1 MENFSEFQ
9 KTAFESLLATTND
22 TRQICEQD
30 LGFHRSLD
38 PTVGSA
44 LDKQNARLLALAE
57 RLLGNAA
64 AGSEVVGPRLEDT
77 DAVDGQWRGIV
88 DVIDSL
94 LERADTSLD
103 EYTGIVKR
111 LTPSK
116 EQVGASAS
124 AAVPAHSGMTTTQSP
139 AAPAS
144 KPGVLAKMFRN
155 LDLPKPQSLFE
166 HAPTNDKSELWKP
179 LLTSKPHATV
189 PLDQSLVLG
198 TGEDGRSLYQNPYTT
213 EISNYQFPPSVYT
226 KADPIPYTPFES
238 TTATFVDTP
247 EALDAMLAELKKEKV
262 IAIDLEHHDQRSYIG
277 LVSLM
282 QISTRDK
289 DWVVDTLKPWRRRLE
304 CLNEVFADPSIVKV
318 LHGAFMDV
326 MWLQRDL
333 GLYLVGLFDTYH
345 ACRALGYPQAS
356 LAFLLSKFVNF
367 QAQKQYQMADW
378 RIRPLP
384 QELFDYARSDTHF
397 LLYIFDNMRNELID
411 KSDFS
416 NPEEDRVRRVQEKSK
431 EESMQ
436 AYSNPSSNPEN
447 GSGSMGWYRQLYKNP
462 NAFNKEQFSV
472 FKAVHAWRDAVA
484 RQEDEGVH
492 FVLPN
497 HILFSIS
504 RSMPTDKVTLFNV
517 APSLSGIARLRA
529 DEIVGTVVRAKEEG
543 ANGPEMWAFF
553 GAKPPQSNAQAAA
566 NGFQAIG
573 NSPAFKELKASATQD
588 TGSLRATFSNF
599 WGNLARSAFSQRPRQ
614 YSTESVSLAV
624 PLPPLTAEVF
634 ADPNDAPAKQEKPV
648 DPGARAEHQFVKAE
662 DRPTPKEEGDGVFT
676 VKQLGRKRKIGEVA
690 TSQGETEQADSLHQ
704 QGEADEEPVDPEQ
717 AEKTRKKA
725 EKRAAKKAK
734 KQAKKAAEEQQQGED
749 EDQENSG
756 DMDVDGGDGEAEQ
769 PFDYGAE
776 ASLLTPNEGG
786 PKDKKK
792 RKKEFNP
799 YAKAADVPKGMGR
812 VQKER
817 AGKSATFIK

>member
-1 MENFSEFQ
+1 MENLSEFQ
-9 KTAFESLLATTND
+9 KTAFESLLATTDD
-22 TRQICEQD
+22 TRRICEQD

-64 AGSEVVGPRLEDT
+64 AGSEVVGPRLEDA
-77 DAVDGQWRGIV
+77 DAVDGQWRGVV

-116 EQVGASAS
+116 EQ
-124 AAVPAHSGMTTTQSP
+124 SP

-155 LDLPKPQSLFE
+155 QDLPKPQILFE

-189 PLDQSLVLG
+189 SLDQSLVLD
-198 TGEDGRSLYQNPYTT
+198 TGEDGRSLYQNPYQT

-277 LVSLM
+277 IVSLM
-282 QISTRDK
+282 QISTREK
-289 DWVVDTLKPWRRRLE
+289 DWIVDTLKPWRRRLE

-356 LAFLLSKFVNF
+356 LAFLLLKFVNF
-367 QAQKQYQMADW
+367 QAQKQYQTADW

-416 NPEEDRVRRVQEKSK
+416 NAEEDRVRRVQEKSK

-436 AYSNPSSNPEN
+436 AYSNPFSNPEN
-447 GSGSMGWYRQLYKNP
+447 GSGSMGWYRQLFKNP

-484 RQEDEGVH
+484 RQEDESVN
-492 FVLPN
+492 FLMPN

-504 RSMPTDKVTLFNV
+504 RSMPTDKAALFNV

-543 ANGPEMWAFF
+543 ANGQEMWKFF
-553 GAKPPQSNAQAAA
+553 GGKPRQSNTQAAA

-573 NSPAFKELKASATQD
+573 NSPAFRELKASATQD
-588 TGSLRATFSNF
+588 TTSLRATFSNF
-599 WGNLARSAFSQRPRQ
+599 WGDLVRGAFSQRPRQ
-614 YSTESVSLAV
+614 YSTEKVTLAV

-634 ADPNDAPAKQEKPV
+634 ADPNDATAKQEKAV

-662 DRPTPKEEGDGVFT
+662 DRPAPKEEGDGVFT
-676 VKQLGRKRKIGEVA
+676 VKHLGRKRKIGEMA
-690 TSQGETEQADSLHQ
+690 TSQAESLPQ
-704 QGEADEEPVDPEQ
+704 QGEADEEAVDPEQ
-717 AEKTRKKA
+717 AEKARKKA
-725 EKRAAKKAK
+725 EKRAAKKAR
-734 KQAKKAAEEQQQGED
+734 KAAGEQQGED
-749 EDQENSG
+749 EAQENSG
-756 DMDVDGGDGEAEQ
+756 DGEEEQ

-776 ASLLTPNEGG
+776 ASLLGPNEGAA
-786 PKDKKK
+786 KDKKK

-817 AGKSATFIK
+817 AGKSATFKK

>member
-1 MENFSEFQ
+1 MEDFAEFQ
-9 KTAFESLLATTND
+9 KIVSQSLVATTRN
-22 TRQICEQD
+22 TTQICAED

-88 DVIDSL
+88 DVVDSL

-116 EQVGASAS
+116 EQ
-124 AAVPAHSGMTTTQSP
+124 SP
-139 AAPAS
+139 AAPVS
-144 KPGVLAKMFRN
+144 KPGILAKMFRN
-155 LDLPKPQSLFE
+155 QDIPKPQNLFE
-166 HAPTNDKSELWKP
+166 HVPTNDASELWKP
-179 LLTSKPHATV
+179 LLTHKPHATV
-189 PLDQSLVLG
+189 PLDQSLVLD
-198 TGEDGRSLYQNPYTT
+198 TAEDGRSFYQNPYKT
-213 EISNYQFPPSVYT
+213 EIANYQFPPSVYT
-226 KADPIPYTPFES
+226 KADPIPYMPFES

-247 EALDAMLAELKKEKV
+247 EALDDMLAELKKAKE
-262 IAIDLEHHDQRSYIG
+262 IAIDLEHHDMRSYIG
-277 LVSLM
+277 VVSLM
-282 QISTRDK
+282 QISTREK
-289 DWVVDTLKPWRRRLE
+289 DWIVDTLKPWRRRLE
-304 CLNEVFADPSIVKV
+304 CLNEVFADPNIVKV

-333 GLYLVGLFDTYH
+333 GLYLVGLFDTFH

-356 LAFLLSKFVNF
+356 LASLLLKFVNF

-397 LLYIFDNMRNELID
+397 LLYIYDNMRNELID

-436 AYSNPSSNPEN
+436 AFSTPFANADS
-447 GSGSMGWYRQLYKNP
+447 GRGSMGWFRQLYKNP

-472 FKAVHAWRDAVA
+472 FKAVHAWRDTVA
-484 RQEDEGVH
+484 RQEDESVA
-492 FVLPN
+492 FIMPN
-497 HILFSIS
+497 HILFSIA
-504 RSMPTDKVTLFNV
+504 RSMPTDKAALFSV
-517 APSLSGIARLRA
+517 ASSLSGIARLRA

-543 ANGPEMWAFF
+543 ANGPEMWEFF
-553 GAKPPQSNAQAAA
+553 GAKAPQSNAQAAS
-566 NGFQAIG
+566 NGFQAVG
-573 NSPAFKELKASATQD
+573 TSPAFQEFKASAAKD
-588 TGSLRATFSNF
+588 TSSLRATVSSF
-599 WGNLARSAFSQRPRQ
+599 WGNLVRNAFSRESLP
-614 YSTESVSLAV
+614 YSTENVRLAV

-634 ADPNDAPAKQEKPV
+634 ADPNDAQVKQEKKPV

-662 DRPTPKEEGDGVFT
+662 DRPATQDEGDGVFT

-690 TSQGETEQADSLHQ
+690 TSQGEAEHTESPRQ
-704 QGEADEEPVDPEQ
+704 QEEADEEATDTEQ
-717 AEKTRKKA
+717 SEKSRKNAKA
-725 EKRAAKKAK
+725 KKRAARKARR
-734 KQAKKAAEEQQQGED
+734 QAKRAAEEQQGEND
-749 EDQENSG
+749 AAQENSG
-756 DMDVDGGDGEAEQ
+756 EGEDGDGDEQ
-769 PFDYGAE
+769 PFDYAAE
-776 ASLLTPNEGG
+776 ASLLTPNEGAV
-786 PKDKKK
+786 KDKKK

-799 YAKAADVPKGMGR
+799 YAKAADVPKGLGR

-817 AGKSATFIK
+817 AGKSATFKK